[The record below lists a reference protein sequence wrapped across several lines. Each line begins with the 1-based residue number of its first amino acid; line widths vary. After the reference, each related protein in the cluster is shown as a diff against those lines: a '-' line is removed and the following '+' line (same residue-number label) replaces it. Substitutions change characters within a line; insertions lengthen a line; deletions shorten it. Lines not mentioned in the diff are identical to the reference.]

1 MKDILILMVLLVLTQ
16 TAFSQ
21 VKISDSRLSEI
32 KMKIE
37 KDVSDLK
44 KELEAKDDIEL
55 NKQLSIDFRLETYR
69 IDTLLHRRI
78 EIDYSTAGMIQA
90 TIEARDSYDKLLN
103 KYYKLLMSKLNSVD
117 QESLRQTQRNWIAF
131 RDSEI
136 KLCGV
141 LSKDEYSGGGT
152 IQRTIVS
159 GEVLDLTVK
168 RVLDLY
174 GYLIG
179 IQE

>member
-1 MKDILILMVLLVLTQ
+1 MKSLKILIVLFLMSQL
-16 TAFSQ
+16 AFSQ
-21 VKISDSRLSEI
+21 VSISDSRLSEI
-32 KMKIE
+32 KLKIE
-37 KDVSDLK
+37 NEISDLK
-44 KELEAKDDIEL
+44 KQLDTNDDSDL
-55 NKQLSIDFRLETYR
+55 NKQRSIDFRLETYR

-78 EIDYSTAGMIQA
+78 DIDFTTAGMIQA

-103 KYYKLLMSKLNSVD
+103 KYYKLLITKLNTAD
-117 QESLRQTQRNWIAF
+117 KECLKQTQRNWIVF

-136 KLCGV
+136 RLFNV

-168 RVLDLY
+168 RVLDIF

-179 IQE
+179 ITE